1 MDQEKIQRL
10 TSNRGIDWQFNPP
23 AAPHSGGVFERMIK
37 AAKRAIYAVLKEADV
52 DDEELQT
59 VFTGT
64 ESLLNSRP
72 LTTVSGD
79 VNDELVLTP
88 NHFLIGKMGGE
99 LAPDTVDTTAV
110 NVRKRWRR
118 VQELIRRVWS
128 RWM

>member
-1 MDQEKIQRL
+1 MLPTKYDVETVSKIKKMSERRNGRPTAIMPL
-10 TSNRGIDWQFNPP
+10 T
-23 AAPHSGGVFERMIK
+23 V
-37 AAKRAIYAVLKEADV
+37 
-52 DDEELQT
+52 EELQT
-59 VFTGT
+59 VFART

-128 RWM
+128 RWMREYLASIGSRHK